1 MSSSRPATQTVA
13 MNGYCQKPGYRGLRA
28 GRISLPAQHYLI
40 TTVCHQRD
48 RRFLDGP
55 TASAVTSKLQEHS
68 LWEGSRLLCWVLMP
82 DHLHMLIEL
91 GACRSLS
98 ALIQRVKCVTARS
111 ANQAAGRS
119 GSVWMPGFHD
129 RALRA
134 EDEMVCVARYIIE
147 NPIRVGL
154 AKEIDEYPYWGSIWS
169 AGAGDL
175 P

>member
-1 MSSSRPATQTVA
+1 MSSSRPAKQTVA
-13 MNGYCQKPGYRGLRA
+13 MNGHRQKPGYRALRA

-48 RRFLDGP
+48 RRFLDGS

-175 P
+175 F

>member
-1 MSSSRPATQTVA
+1 MSSSWPATETVV
-13 MNGYCQKPGYRGLRA
+13 MNASLQKPGYRALRT

-40 TTVCHQRD
+40 TTVCHERD
-48 RRFLDGP
+48 RRFLDGS

-68 LWEGSRLLCWVLMP
+68 LWEESQLLCWVLMP

-98 ALIQRVKCVTARS
+98 ALIQRVKCVTAHS
-111 ANQAAGRS
+111 ANQAGGRS

-134 EDEMVCVARYIIE
+134 EDEMVGIARYVIE
-147 NPIRVGL
+147 NPIRAGL
-154 AKEIDEYPYWGSIWS
+154 AKEIGEYPYWGSVWS

-175 P
+175 F

>member
-1 MSSSRPATQTVA
+1 MNRHLQT
-13 MNGYCQKPGYRGLRA
+13 PGYRALRA
-28 GRISLPAQHYLI
+28 GRASLQGQHYLI
-40 TTVCHQRD
+40 TTVFHERA
-48 RRFLDGP
+48 RRFLDGRD
-55 TASAVTSKLQEHS
+55 AFAVASKLKES
-68 LWEGSRLLCWVLMP
+68 ELWEESRLLCWVLMP

-111 ANQAAGRS
+111 ANQAGGRS

-134 EDEMVCVARYIIE
+134 EDEMVGVARYIIE
-147 NPIRVGL
+147 NPIRAGL
-154 AKEIDEYPYWGSIWS
+154 AEEIGEYPYWGSVWS

-175 P
+175 F